1 VTRKLRVP
9 LLIAVLVM
17 ACDQWTK
24 RWAVAHLEGRA
35 SIHVLGSLVQLSFTR
50 NSGVAFGL
58 GAGTHFPYWVFSVAA
73 AIGIVALLV
82 SRRGQG
88 TVRRIALA
96 LVLGGALGN
105 LIDRVSTGEV
115 VDFVLLSWRHWQFPV
130 FNLADSAVTVGVVA
144 FALGGSG
151 PAAEESDAGA
161 EGRDGTGGGE
171 VGPLPGGS
179 ADGPLA

>member
-1 VTRKLRVP
+1 VTRTLRVP
-9 LLIAVLVM
+9 LLIAALVM

-24 RWAVAHLEGRA
+24 RWAVSHLEGRA
-35 SIHVLGSLVQLSFTR
+35 PIHVIGSLVQLSFTR

-58 GAGTHFPYWVFSVAA
+58 GAGTHFPYWVFSIAA
-73 AIGIVALLV
+73 AIGIVALLI
-82 SRRGQG
+82 RRRAQG
-88 TVRRIALA
+88 MVRRVALA

-105 LIDRVSTGEV
+105 LIDRLSTGEV
-115 VDFVLLSWRHWQFPV
+115 VDFVLLSWRNWQFPV

-144 FALGGSG
+144 FALSWSR

-161 EGRDGTGGGE
+161 QGSGGTGGGA
-171 VGPLPGGS
+171 VGPVPGGS